1 MKKTLSLMLMLF
13 MLLPLCAACG
23 ESKENADVQTPAP
36 GVEESPDT
44 PVEAEPET
52 TIYESALASLPGEK
66 YGGRNFTILTR
77 GKELFEMDAEDLT
90 GETTNDAVYNRNRL
104 AEETC
109 DIVITAE
116 DAGMWDDVTNKMK
129 ASVTAGDYLY
139 NMIGQVDFKTYAI
152 VGAGLCGNWLD
163 IPAISF
169 DAPWWTKA
177 ANDEATINGIL
188 FTFTGD
194 FCVTNILYGNVL
206 FYNAKLCENYG
217 ITASSLQDMVF
228 EKKWTYDTFDSLLS
242 GIYEDANGNTQKDAE
257 DIYGIA
263 LAPDAHCDE
272 WLTAFAQPLTA
283 VSKDG
288 VIEVV
293 MFTDKTVTALGKVLA
308 LYYENAGTFNPG
320 SWKTDATYD
329 LFVSDRALFT
339 SGILNDA
346 RASFAGMESDFGV
359 LPYPMWDEA
368 QDTYYTVASDQFSVI
383 AFPIN
388 TPEEDYGF
396 LGTVT
401 ELLGILS
408 KRDVV
413 PAFYDSALKN
423 RYSMDENTA
432 RIIDL
437 IMDGRLFEFSF
448 QYGNDIEIPYIFRNQ
463 IIGNSSDI
471 MSYWKSKQKIVT
483 KTLGKIAKYYGLEG

>member
-1 MKKTLSLMLMLF
+1 MKKLLSLLLSMT
-13 MLLPLCAACG
+13 MLLAAFSSCG
-23 ESKENADVQTPAP
+23 ESEENADVQTPVPTAN
-36 GVEESPDT
+36 ESPE
-44 PVEAEPET
+44 PAAEAEPET
-52 TIYESALASLPGEK
+52 TIYESALASLPGET
-66 YGGRNFTILTR
+66 YGGRSFTILTR
-77 GKELFEMDAEDLT
+77 GAELFEMDAEELI
-90 GETTNDAVYNRNRL
+90 GEMTNDAVYNRTRL

-109 DIVITAE
+109 DIVISAE

-139 NMIGQVDFKTYAI
+139 NLIGQVDFKTYAI

-163 IPAISF
+163 IPAIAF

-188 FTFTGD
+188 YTFTGD

-206 FYNAKLCENYG
+206 FYNAPLCENYG

-228 EKKWTYDTFDSLLS
+228 EKNWTFDRFDSLLS
-242 GIYEDANGNTQKDAE
+242 GIYEDSNGNTQKDAE
-257 DIYGIA
+257 DLYGIA
-263 LAPDAHCDE
+263 LSPDGHCDE

-283 VSKDG
+283 VSEDG
-288 VIEVV
+288 AIEVV
-293 MFTDKTVTALGKVLA
+293 MFTDKTVTALGKVLS
-308 LYYENAGTFNPG
+308 LYYENIGTYNPG
-320 SWKTDATYD
+320 SWQTAATYE
-329 LFVSDRALFT
+329 LFVADRALFT

-346 RASFAGMESDFGV
+346 RTTFAGMESDFGV

-368 QDTYYTVASDQFSVI
+368 QESYYTVASDQFSVI

-432 RIIDL
+432 KIIDL

-448 QYGNDIEIPYIFRNQ
+448 QYGNDIEIPYMFRNQ
-463 IIGNSSDI
+463 IIGNSPDI
-471 MSYWKSKQKIVT
+471 MSAWQKKEKVVN
-483 KTLGKIAKYYGLEG
+483 KTLGRIAKYYGLEG